1 MNRKDFIDLVS
12 FSNQEN
18 PKALVFKIVQLLFVL
33 YCMVHLIE
41 AGIVFYNH
49 MFK

>member
-12 FSNQEN
+12 FSNQEK

-33 YCMVHLIE
+33 YCLVHLMK

>member
-12 FSNQEN
+12 FSNQEK

-33 YCMVHLIE
+33 YCLVYI
-41 AGIVFYNH
+41 YNLG
-49 MFK
+49 